1 MSEIDKLITSY
12 VEIVNGSLLNE
23 EAENASMKVMLLGK
37 ESVGKTSFRNRLAG
51 GPLPTDHIPTYL
63 DIQFFHIHTPN
74 DVVDLVSKTQNL
86 FIIVFRI

>member
-51 GPLPTDHIPTYL
+51 GPLPTDHTPTYL